1 MDNLLVCMYLMRCL
15 NGSNHTQEKESC
27 ASMHMQAQPCSSMP
41 NLGGASMN
49 DKERMQIQR
58 LARRA
63 REQRNATK
71 DNESYDYWQ
80 GVMENLLNQLKTG
93 ENK

>member
-1 MDNLLVCMYLMRCL
+1 
-15 NGSNHTQEKESC
+15 
-27 ASMHMQAQPCSSMP
+27 MP

-71 DNESYDYWQ
+71 DNESFDYWQ
-80 GVMENLLNQLKTG
+80 GVMESLLNQLKTG
-93 ENK
+93 EADAKK

>member
-1 MDNLLVCMYLMRCL
+1 
-15 NGSNHTQEKESC
+15 
-27 ASMHMQAQPCSSMP
+27 
-41 NLGGASMN
+41 MN

-71 DNESYDYWQ
+71 DNESFDYWQ
-80 GVMENLLNQLKTG
+80 GVMESLLNQLKTG
-93 ENK
+93 EADAKK

>member
-1 MDNLLVCMYLMRCL
+1 
-15 NGSNHTQEKESC
+15 
-27 ASMHMQAQPCSSMP
+27 
-41 NLGGASMN
+41 MN
-49 DKERMQIQR
+49 DTERRQIQR

-71 DNESYDYWQ
+71 DDESFDYWQ

-93 ENK
+93 DNK

>member
-1 MDNLLVCMYLMRCL
+1 
-15 NGSNHTQEKESC
+15 
-27 ASMHMQAQPCSSMP
+27 
-41 NLGGASMN
+41 MN

-71 DNESYDYWQ
+71 DNESFDYWQ

-93 ENK
+93 EADAKK

>member
-1 MDNLLVCMYLMRCL
+1 
-15 NGSNHTQEKESC
+15 
-27 ASMHMQAQPCSSMP
+27 MP